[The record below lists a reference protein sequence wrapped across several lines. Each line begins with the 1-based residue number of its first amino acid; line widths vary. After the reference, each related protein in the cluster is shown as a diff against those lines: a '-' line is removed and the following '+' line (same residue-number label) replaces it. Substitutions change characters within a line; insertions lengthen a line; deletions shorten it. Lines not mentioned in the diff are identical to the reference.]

1 MKSSRSKWTIAVVG
15 FFAILSNARAA
26 DPVQTVTLK
35 VPVEIDWPQADVN
48 QAFLQGPPFLKCYLA
63 GGQAPSDPTSMQ
75 WFALAATPDNQFI
88 ATASQP
94 LMVDAS
100 GHFSGTV
107 SVTFSASAA
116 AIGKANG
123 LSYFCYLASSN
134 KKNAYL
140 RDFATGRGLKT
151 DVEQSFAWKTIP
163 K

>member
-1 MKSSRSKWTIAVVG
+1 MKTSRSRWAIAVLG
-15 FFAILSNARAA
+15 LFALMPGARAA
-26 DPVQTVTLK
+26 DQVQTVTLK

-48 QAFLQGPPFLKCYLA
+48 QAFLQGPPFLKCYLV
-63 GGQAPSDPTSMQ
+63 GGQAPNDPTSLQ
-75 WFALAATPDNQFI
+75 WFALAGTPDNQFLS
-88 ATASQP
+88 TASQP
-94 LMVDAS
+94 LMVDSS

-116 AIGKANG
+116 MISKANG

-140 RDFATGRGLKT
+140 RDFATGRGLKN